1 MRLDIITRRLAD
13 KGLAALPRLEDIG
26 AAMMAAPNPC
36 GRTFESFMP
45 LFDEEEAEPKTG
57 R

>member
-1 MRLDIITRRLAD
+1 MGLASFTTRLARMPM
-13 KGLAALPRLEDIG
+13 PRLEDIG

-45 LFDEEEAEPKTG
+45 RFEEDETEPETQH
-57 R
+57 

>member
-1 MRLDIITRRLAD
+1 MRLDIITTRLA
-13 KGLAALPRLEDIG
+13 GIGLPRLEDIG

-45 LFDEEEAEPKTG
+45 QFEEDEAEPETQH
-57 R
+57 

>member
-1 MRLDIITRRLAD
+1 MRLALFTTRLVRMPM
-13 KGLAALPRLEDIG
+13 PRLEDIG

-45 LFDEEEAEPKTG
+45 LFEEEESEPET
-57 R
+57 RH

>member
-1 MRLDIITRRLAD
+1 MRLDILATRLARM
-13 KGLAALPRLEDIG
+13 GLPRLEDIG

-45 LFDEEEAEPKTG
+45 RFDEEEAELETLH
-57 R
+57 